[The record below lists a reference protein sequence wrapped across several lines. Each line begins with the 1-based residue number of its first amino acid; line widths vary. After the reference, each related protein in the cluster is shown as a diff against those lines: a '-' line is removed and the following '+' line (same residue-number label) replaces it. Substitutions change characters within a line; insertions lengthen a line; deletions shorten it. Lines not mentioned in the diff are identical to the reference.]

1 MSEKQ
6 KHFGFLSGRLNRAKF
21 TAYFFLSFFVYAA
34 LFFAAYQFPSDSALR
49 VVLGILATALYL
61 LVLVPIVV
69 KRAHDLNW
77 SGTWFWLII
86 IPLAFLVFLVLIM
99 VKDGTAG
106 SNKYGEDPLGRK
118 ADQDESGKQY

>member
-1 MSEKQ
+1 MSDER
-6 KHFGFLSGRLNRAKF
+6 KHLGLLSGRLNRAKF
-21 TAYFFLSFFVYAA
+21 AVYFFLNFFVYAA
-34 LFFAAYQFPSDSALR
+34 LFFAAYQIPSDSALR
-49 VVLGILATALYL
+49 IVLGILATTLYL

-86 IPLAFLVFLVLIM
+86 IPLAFLVFLVLLM

-106 SNKYGEDPLGRK
+106 SNKYGEAPLGRK